1 MYSKVFVP
9 SLLENS
15 QHKILNNSAAVIAG
29 VALLT
34 LLAQLKIVL
43 PWTPVPITGQ
53 TMGVTLLALNWGSRL
68 SLASFAAYLCIGF
81 LGAPVF
87 AGGLSGVLV
96 GPTFGYL
103 IGMLI
108 ASWVVGRLSEKGFNH
123 TFKKSLIACYAGSFI
138 TFTCGVIGLL
148 FFIPTDKLLVAGVI
162 PFLPGDLLKN
172 IISSVVTKKLTFKN

>member
-1 MYSKVFVP
+1 MYSKVLVP
-9 SLLENS
+9 SLVENS
-15 QHKILNNSAAVIAG
+15 QNKILNNTVAVIAG
-29 VALLT
+29 VTLLT

-68 SLASFAAYLCIGF
+68 SLASFAAYLAIGF

-87 AGGLSGVLV
+87 AGGLSGILI

-103 IGMLI
+103 IGMLL
-108 ASWVVGRLSEKGFNH
+108 ASWVVGKLSDKGYNQ
-123 TFKKSLIACYAGSFI
+123 TFMKSLCACYAGSLI
-138 TFTCGVIGLL
+138 TFTCGVIVLS
-148 FFIPTDKLLVAGVI
+148 FFLPADKLLIAGVI

-172 IISSVVTKKLTFKN
+172 IISSMITKKLPFKN